1 MFVYFCIIGLIKNY
15 YIIQSR
21 LSRVVLFNLYL
32 FIPFVIALNKN
43 DIRYIMRVIKVFC
56 IEHIFFTYFIIIFKG
71 IYINYMLPIIS
82 NGDIIVQKS
91 LIYWAKMGYNAG
103 ITSHYST
110 NGIYL
115 SISSIFFLSIFL
127 QNKRKSNLILFLL
140 SFIGLILTAKRGLLV
155 FSIMSFLILYLVIS
169 RRDEIK
175 EKIRT
180 FFSTLTLGLIALA
193 ICSIFIPSISN
204 VFNRFYE
211 GFTTGNL
218 LSGRNEFY
226 IAAITEWV
234 KKPIFGHGWGYFSE
248 YYQDKIFDL
257 SDPAYN
263 REYLDCHNVYIQLLC
278 ETGIVGFLIIIGL
291 MIIILHKTYKL
302 IDYHKKN
309 KTMLPSLLF
318 SLGYQIFFLLYCMS
332 GNPLYDPQCYVL
344 YFVVIGIT
352 ICFEIMKNKIR
363 GENINESKI

>member
-1 MFVYFCIIGLIKNY
+1 M
-15 YIIQSR
+15 
-21 LSRVVLFNLYL
+21 
-32 FIPFVIALNKN
+32 
-43 DIRYIMRVIKVFC
+43 
-56 IEHIFFTYFIIIFKG
+56 
-71 IYINYMLPIIS
+71 
-82 NGDIIVQKS
+82 
-91 LIYWAKMGYNAG
+91 
-103 ITSHYST
+103 
-110 NGIYL
+110 
-115 SISSIFFLSIFL
+115 
-127 QNKRKSNLILFLL
+127 
-140 SFIGLILTAKRGLLV
+140 
-155 FSIMSFLILYLVIS
+155 
-169 RRDEIK
+169 
-175 EKIRT
+175 
-180 FFSTLTLGLIALA
+180 
-193 ICSIFIPSISN
+193 
-204 VFNRFYE
+204 
-211 GFTTGNL
+211 
-218 LSGRNEFY
+218 
-226 IAAITEWV
+226 
-234 KKPIFGHGWGYFSE
+234 
-248 YYQDKIFDL
+248 